1 MIIDTKYL
9 GGTGSKINDTKFN
22 TSLIRTVASF
32 ILAGI
37 FVLPYLLLSK
47 DHSLVFLY
55 FFKYGLPVFFTTL
68 FQFSFLKVILDV
80 LGLVNR

>member
-9 GGTGSKINDTKFN
+9 GGTGSKINDTKVS
-22 TSLIRTVASF
+22 TSLIRTVTSF
-32 ILAGI
+32 ILAGLFI
-37 FVLPYLLLSK
+37 LPYFIISK

-80 LGLVNR
+80 MSLVNR